1 MHITSRES
9 DDLKTLVRYRK
20 SLGEESTAIKNMI
33 HAMLAMHGIAI
44 DESDIFGKRGMR
56 KIENA
61 SSKLTAA
68 ESIVMSDMLERII
81 ELNKRKQTVE
91 DEIAKISNNNEEI
104 KLLMTISRINVYS
117 AAAII
122 SKIDDIHRFST
133 KEKLASYA
141 GLVLRQS
148 QSGSRDQRGHIS
160 KNDPSMLRFIL
171 VNAAHMIIKYSKRM
185 KIRYLKL
192 VKRLGKSRAIVAI
205 DRILAETIWTMLSR
219 RIAFYDDI
227 DRLTVKKM
235 ESMRIRSLRPNVSKN
250 VIDTIKLIKNQD
262 IAPILDKLFHRRTL

>member
-1 MHITSRES
+1 MHLADPSKLALISNSVKKNDREDSYKLAKLLRLQELPEVHMPSRES

-81 ELNKRKQTVE
+81 ELNKRKQAVE

-117 AAAII
+117 NR
-122 SKIDDIHRFST
+122 H
-133 KEKLASYA
+133 
-141 GLVLRQS
+141 
-148 QSGSRDQRGHIS
+148 
-160 KNDPSMLRFIL
+160 
-171 VNAAHMIIKYSKRM
+171 
-185 KIRYLKL
+185 
-192 VKRLGKSRAIVAI
+192 
-205 DRILAETIWTMLSR
+205 
-219 RIAFYDDI
+219 
-227 DRLTVKKM
+227 
-235 ESMRIRSLRPNVSKN
+235 
-250 VIDTIKLIKNQD
+250 
-262 IAPILDKLFHRRTL
+262 